1 MSACRLTGGAP
12 YYPRDFGPSPER
24 SLAAF
29 VSVGPPGCSQQYAV
43 SPVLL
48 AVLQAVL
55 GCSPCSSGTHGM
67 YFSTYMPC
75 HLDMPPCG
83 RLSGLAP
90 SSDLAGS
97 SEEGPLKRAFFRRSL
112 SRAPRLNHPR
122 ATAPSRQGQGVG
134 VARGVEGVSVCGL
147 IWFDGM
153 PGRWA
158 AGLARRVSGA
168 AVCRLF
174 SAAPAPV
181 GRYLL
186 ITLCDYFITLE
197 THLIVFYA
205 TIVCRTEFPAN
216 IYARVYSHI
225 YHSYG
230 GHCSSSNTALFP
242 LSCT

>member
-97 SEEGPLKRAFFRRSL
+97 SEEGPLKRAFSE
-112 SRAPRLNHPR
+112 PR
-122 ATAPSRQGQGVG
+122 AQAEPS
-134 VARGVEGVSVCGL
+134 ARDRAQPAGAGRRRGAGRRGRFRL
-147 IWFDGM
+147 WFDM
-153 PGRWA
+153 
-158 AGLARRVSGA
+158 V
-168 AVCRLF
+168 
-174 SAAPAPV
+174 
-181 GRYLL
+181 
-186 ITLCDYFITLE
+186 
-197 THLIVFYA
+197 
-205 TIVCRTEFPAN
+205 
-216 IYARVYSHI
+216 
-225 YHSYG
+225 
-230 GHCSSSNTALFP
+230 
-242 LSCT
+242 